1 MKSLRFGGCALSAG
15 IAAILLAGCGESS
28 MPIRVT
34 DSATTDAGA
43 LKNSKLKNSKTFGY
57 TGKEQTF
64 IVPAGVRQLS
74 VIARGGEG
82 GGFVCS
88 CADQYPGLVCR
99 SVPWPRGPRLRDHP
113 GAPRR

>member
-43 LKNSKLKNSKTFGY
+43 LKNSKLKNSK
-57 TGKEQTF
+57 
-64 IVPAGVRQLS
+64 
-74 VIARGGEG
+74 
-82 GGFVCS
+82 
-88 CADQYPGLVCR
+88 R
-99 SVPWPRGPRLRDHP
+99 SVTPARSKRSSSPRASGNL
-113 GAPRR
+113 A